1 MSFGDITVLSLQFH
15 ANVSFRN
22 ITMANHSNYA
32 LQNPFT
38 CVLNIMS
45 NTPVLQ
51 YYMNPQNHPN
61 AVFYD
66 FIKASVQ
73 LPDRIEDFFNGGG
86 GRTAIWRQ

>member
-1 MSFGDITVLSLQFH
+1 MNVGDITVLSLQFH
-15 ANVSFRN
+15 ANGYFRA

-51 YYMNPQNHPN
+51 YYMNPQYHSN
-61 AVFYD
+61 AIFRTLLKQD
-66 FIKASVQ
+66 SVQ
-73 LPDRIEDFFNGGG
+73 LPDRSEDF
-86 GRTAIWRQ
+86 

>member
-1 MSFGDITVLSLQFH
+1 MNVGDNTALSIQFH
-15 ANVSFRN
+15 ANGSFLA

-51 YYMNPQNHPN
+51 HYMKRQNHSN
-61 AVFYD
+61 AVFRILSKQD
-66 FIKASVQ
+66 SVQ
-73 LPDRIEDFFNGGG
+73 LPDRSEDF
-86 GRTAIWRQ
+86 